1 MRTATHTHM
10 VIKTNSRFGNFAWSA
25 SADVSDEMMKTLAAF
40 GLLQV
45 LQRGPSSK
53 AEKALAGYEKRPD
66 GFKRDSI
73 PFSDKAAKALAIAL
87 RDAEIEDGL
96 SVQSNVEVVEYIA
109 PEGVQSKFTEE
120 KAIIAKHETA
130 GDVVKWARETV
141 KFDGE
146 LFASEEIGQ
155 VSVPTDDFL
164 RAVRTF
170 KIAALKGL

>member
-1 MRTATHTHM
+1 M
-10 VIKTNSRFGNFAWSA
+10 VIKTNSRFGNFAWSGQ
-25 SADVSDEMMKTLAAF
+25 ADVTPEQMAILAAA
-40 GLLQV
+40 GLLQEG
-45 LQRGPSSK
+45 QRSPSSA
-53 AEKALAGYEKRPD
+53 AEKEMAGYDKRPD
-66 GFKRDSI
+66 SFKRDSI
-73 PFSDKAAKALAIAL
+73 PFNEKNADILAKHLGRFEIAK
-87 RDAEIEDGL
+87 DVFVDVKVDV
-96 SVQSNVEVVEYIA
+96 SEYIA

-130 GDVVKWARETV
+130 GDVVKWARDVV
-141 KFDGE
+141 KFEGE

>member
-1 MRTATHTHM
+1 M

-25 SADVSDEMMKTLAAF
+25 SADVSESMMEKLAAF

-45 LQRGPSSK
+45 LQRSPSSK

-87 RDAEIEDGL
+87 SDVEIEEGL
-96 SVQSNVEVVEYIA
+96 SVQSNVEVVEYVA

-120 KAIIAKHETA
+120 KAIVARHLANGDLTEWLKESVGFA
-130 GDVVKWARETV
+130 GPST
-141 KFDGE
+141 G
-146 LFASEEIGQ
+146 
-155 VSVPTDDFL
+155 PDDEAML